1 MIAYDVV
8 LFLLSLHNSVC
19 EIQHSTYSSGVQA
32 RRESAGP
39 GLRPYSQPEGKYEFR
54 AHIMLRAW
62 AQGEAE
68 ASLRVW
74 ITGFGVA
81 LT

>member
-1 MIAYDVV
+1 M
-8 LFLLSLHNSVC
+8 
-19 EIQHSTYSSGVQA
+19 SSSIHLTVEA
-32 RRESAGP
+32 RREGAGP
-39 GLRPYSQPEGKYEFR
+39 GLRPYSQPEGIYEFR
-54 AHIMLRAW
+54 AHVMLRAW

-74 ITGFGVA
+74 ITGFSLA